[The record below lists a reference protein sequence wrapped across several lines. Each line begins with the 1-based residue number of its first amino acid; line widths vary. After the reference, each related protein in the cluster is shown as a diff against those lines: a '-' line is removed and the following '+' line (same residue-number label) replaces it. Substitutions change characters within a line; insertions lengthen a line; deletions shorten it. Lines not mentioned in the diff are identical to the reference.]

1 MAISERRRLTFTAI
15 AVILLG
21 IITGLLLGNAF
32 ASGAPPT
39 QTFNIVAYHWGY
51 ALYDEG
57 WNEIEQIEVERGTM
71 IRLVAFPASLLSQEL
86 EEQYYQRVIDKGL
99 SVSRGDGVV
108 EEYPPGDPRI
118 AGLIE
123 AAHDDPDTAN
133 HGVFIAQLNVDLSPK
148 SNASTLMEAIDS
160 IEFTTDALGAF
171 AISCSVE
178 CGIGHQLLVL
188 ENAFVVK

>member
-21 IITGLLLGNAF
+21 IITGLLLGGALI
-32 ASGAPPT
+32 SGAPPT
-39 QTFNIVAYHWGY
+39 KTFNIVTYHWGY

-57 WNEIEQIEVERGTM
+57 WNEIEQIEVERGTT

-99 SVSRGDGVV
+99 LVSRGDEVV

-123 AAHDDPDTAN
+123 AARDDPDTVN

-148 SNASTLMEAIDS
+148 SNVSTLEEAIDS
-160 IEFTTDALGAF
+160 IEFTADALGAF
-171 AISCSVE
+171 DISCSVK
-178 CGIGHQLLVL
+178 CGIGHELLVL
-188 ENAFVVK
+188 ENAFVVR